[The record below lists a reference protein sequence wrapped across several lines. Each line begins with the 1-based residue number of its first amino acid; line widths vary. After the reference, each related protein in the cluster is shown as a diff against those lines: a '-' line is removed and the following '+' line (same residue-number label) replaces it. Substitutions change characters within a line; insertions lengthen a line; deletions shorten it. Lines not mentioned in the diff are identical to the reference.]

1 MGYKCRHQK
10 SKCFY
15 WIIFTRNKDKRLS
28 AKVWN
33 LSAVSSQRRLCSK
46 NQCVIHLYQPVN
58 ILKCPEARLRIPPL
72 HAHTYISHS
81 LTQSHTS
88 HWRENWK
95 FSTKKCF
102 ECNEMLKSSKSF
114 GGWTCLGEA
123 APNWCLHRRPLFS
136 RWTFYYSGRKD
147 GKNIK
152 TKTQC
157 WHSSAALWTEGEM
170 SKQSPG
176 AGVFWWTKLP
186 ARRLHVGQV
195 NKAQRRWCGGFDRV
209 RLWNLW
215 LCFHRLAAMLI
226 CKWHARYSRLDN
238 FCPAT
243 LSLIFLHKRSCV
255 IQSKHHILR
264 KKKKMT
270 GMCARNVTPNRPQ
283 KGQSPSFT
291 SSIASLFT
299 ACKVHTL

>member
-1 MGYKCRHQK
+1 MKCWNPA
-10 SKCFY
+10 S
-15 WIIFTRNKDKRLS
+15 LS
-28 AKVWN
+28 
-33 LSAVSSQRRLCSK
+33 
-46 NQCVIHLYQPVN
+46 
-58 ILKCPEARLRIPPL
+58 EDE
-72 HAHTYISHS
+72 HA
-81 LTQSHTS
+81 
-88 HWRENWK
+88 
-95 FSTKKCF
+95 
-102 ECNEMLKSSKSF
+102 
-114 GGWTCLGEA
+114 GGGS

-136 RWTFYYSGRKD
+136 RWTFHYSGRKD

-152 TKTQC
+152 AKTQC
-157 WHSSAALWTEGEM
+157 WHWSAALWTEGEM

-226 CKWHARYSRLDN
+226 CKWHGRYSRLDN

-243 LSLIFLHKRSCV
+243 PSLNFLHKRSCV

-264 KKKKMT
+264 KKKKKKMT

-283 KGQSPSFT
+283 KRPKSILHFFHCFPINRLQSSH
-291 SSIASLFT
+291 S
-299 ACKVHTL
+299 VNQY

>member
-1 MGYKCRHQK
+1 M
-10 SKCFY
+10 
-15 WIIFTRNKDKRLS
+15 
-28 AKVWN
+28 
-33 LSAVSSQRRLCSK
+33 
-46 NQCVIHLYQPVN
+46 
-58 ILKCPEARLRIPPL
+58 
-72 HAHTYISHS
+72 
-81 LTQSHTS
+81 
-88 HWRENWK
+88 
-95 FSTKKCF
+95 
-102 ECNEMLKSSKSF
+102 
-114 GGWTCLGEA
+114 LGEA

-136 RWTFYYSGRKD
+136 PWTFYYSGRKD

-226 CKWHARYSRLDN
+226 CKWNGRYSHLDN

-243 LSLIFLHKRSCV
+243 PSLIFLHKRSCV
-255 IQSKHHILR
+255 IQSKHHILSEPGMSHPIDP
-264 KKKKMT
+264 KKAK
-270 GMCARNVTPNRPQ
+270 VH
-283 KGQSPSFT
+283 PSLLPLLPYLQPAKFT
-291 SSIASLFT
+291 LCKSVLTHISSITYCLLLAPPSGGSNKTPFLAGKSCSSYFSHSFISPLPNTMTVEIVRGKINLFWSSL
-299 ACKVHTL
+299 